1 MFIFPFTKMKQAMRL
16 FNKHRTNYMEACSL
30 GSREHTGKL
39 QAWMLLL
46 LAAQKEEEGGTHL
59 VGS

>member
-1 MFIFPFTKMKQAMRL
+1 MKQAMRL

-39 QAWMLLL
+39 QAWILLL